1 LERRTQTEVRTQHKT
16 QDQLKHATRV
26 PTEAFPESQRHA
38 PLGTKPK
45 EDPRSLKAALH
56 AVATVLEK
64 KGVEPVLLDVRAL
77 ASYADYIL
85 VVSGRSDR
93 QVQAIS
99 DGLLKAFAEKGTR
112 PLGVEGRGEGHWTL
126 CDFGD
131 VIVHVF
137 YHPMREFYDLEGLWH
152 DAARVPLDLPADAHL
167 SPGDQYG
174 A

>member
-1 LERRTQTEVRTQHKT
+1 MRTQHKT
-16 QDQLKHATRV
+16 QEHSKLNASTQAHS
-26 PTEAFPESQRHA
+26 EAQRHA
-38 PLGTKPK
+38 PLGTQPK
-45 EDPRSLKAALH
+45 EDPRSRTAALL
-56 AVATVLEK
+56 AVAAVLEK

-85 VVSGRSDR
+85 IVSGRSDR

-99 DGLLKAFAEKGTR
+99 DGLLKAFAQNGKR
-112 PLGVEGRGEGHWTL
+112 PLGIEGRGEGHWTL

-152 DAARVPLDLPADAHL
+152 DAPRVPLDIPPDAHL